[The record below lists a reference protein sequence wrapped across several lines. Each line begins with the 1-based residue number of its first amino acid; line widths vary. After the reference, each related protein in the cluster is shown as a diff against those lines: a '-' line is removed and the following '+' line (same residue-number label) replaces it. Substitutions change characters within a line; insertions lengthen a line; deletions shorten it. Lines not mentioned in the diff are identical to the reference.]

1 MKLSGLAL
9 ILSVQIPYVSSEALK
24 LLKKLLLIIK
34 KKVIMYMNIYE
45 RIWMQMN
52 VNESRKTV

>member
-1 MKLSGLAL
+1 MKLSGLTL
-9 ILSVQIPYVSSEALK
+9 ILSVQNPYVSSEALK